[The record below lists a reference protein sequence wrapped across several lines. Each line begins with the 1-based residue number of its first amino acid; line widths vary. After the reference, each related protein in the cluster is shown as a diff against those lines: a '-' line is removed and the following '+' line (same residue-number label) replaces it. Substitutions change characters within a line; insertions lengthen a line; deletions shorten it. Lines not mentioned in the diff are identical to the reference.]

1 MYEVI
6 EEKNIMIVAE
16 ELEKKVRFYE
26 LNKILA

>member
-6 EEKNIMIVAE
+6 EEKNILIVTE

-26 LNKILA
+26 LNKLLS